1 MNILILFR
9 FWYGLGFIVVG
20 LDVVLV
26 EIDIVVCFVEEEL
39 IEDRVLVL
47 VVVLVEGWVLVF
59 VIVFN
64 VVFEG
69 WVMGLVVVFVCW

>member
-1 MNILILFR
+1 MNLLILFR
-9 FWYGLGFIVVG
+9 FRYGLGFIVVG
-20 LDVVLV
+20 FDVVLV

-39 IEDRVLVL
+39 IEDWVLVL

>member
-1 MNILILFR
+1 MNILILIR

-20 LDVVLV
+20 FDVVLV

>member
-9 FWYGLGFIVVG
+9 YWYGLGFIVVG
-20 LDVVLV
+20 FDVVLV

-69 WVMGLVVVFVCW
+69 WVMGLVVVFVFW

>member
-1 MNILILFR
+1 MNILILIR

-20 LDVVLV
+20 FDVVLV

-69 WVMGLVVVFVCW
+69 WVMGLVVVFVGW